1 MERYP
6 LKEIKE
12 FENEFRRNNC
22 IEKPNLGVINY
33 SQMQIIRY
41 LVDNFNRD
49 VSQKELESVLN
60 IRKST
65 ISGIID
71 TMEKKNIIKREL
83 SLEDGRSKIIKIS
96 NEKIKHHKEV
106 VKKIKEIERQITYNI
121 PEEKM
126 ATFYEVLDMMK
137 DNLKLG
143 GKKDD

>member
-71 TMEKKNIIKREL
+71 TMEKKNIIK
-83 SLEDGRSKIIKIS
+83 IS